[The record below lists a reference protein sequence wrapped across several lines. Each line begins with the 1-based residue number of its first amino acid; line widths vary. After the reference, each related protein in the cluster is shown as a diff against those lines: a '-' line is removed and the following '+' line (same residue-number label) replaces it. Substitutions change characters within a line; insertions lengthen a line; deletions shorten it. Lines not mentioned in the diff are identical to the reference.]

1 MKNEREKLFLS
12 LVQCFEDC
20 WHDNEDCWQDNEDCW
35 QGNEDC
41 WQDNEDCWQD
51 NEDCPANNLPNTEQ
65 IITALK

>member
-35 QGNEDC
+35 Q
-41 WQDNEDCWQD
+41 D